1 VGLPFFLAEGVHI
14 SQRPTN
20 GLTCSTCHSDLTSF
34 AIYEVPAVTF
44 PRGAVIDSGNLSS
57 NLCLNCHQGLSSIAT
72 VNAATV
78 GLDLDT
84 VSEDLE
90 FINIHNLVAG
100 ATLYGTEVQGAY
112 EYAEKE
118 YAGRLTHVE
127 SFNTCTQCHDHH
139 RQEVEVGECG
149 ACHAGVAGRED
160 LVNIRMDLTDYD
172 GDGDTAEGIAGEIA
186 TIRDAL
192 YEAIQAYAS
201 GVAGTRI
208 VYEPG
213 TSPYFFADSNG
224 NGQLEPEEA
233 TASNGYAAWTPRLLR
248 AAYNFHYSVKDPGAF
263 AHNAEYVLQ
272 VLYDTLEDVG
282 GDVSGLARP

>member
-1 VGLPFFLAEGVHI
+1 MKVGLPFFLSEGIHI
-14 SQRPTN
+14 SQHPTN
-20 GLTCSTCHSDLTSF
+20 GHTCSTCNSDLTTF

-72 VNAATV
+72 VKAATV
-78 GLDLDT
+78 GLGLDA

-100 ATLYGTEVQGAY
+100 ATLYGNEVQGAY
-112 EYAEKE
+112 ENAEKE
-118 YAGRLTHVE
+118 YAGSPAHVE

-139 RQEVEVGECG
+139 RREVEVGECG

-160 LVNIRMDLTDYD
+160 LVNICMDLTDYD
-172 GDGDTAEGIAGEIA
+172 GDGDTTEGIAGEID

-192 YEAIQAYAS
+192 YASIQLYATN
-201 GVAGTRI
+201 VADAPI
-208 VYEPG
+208 FYDPG
-213 TSPYFFADSNG
+213 SYPYFFADSNG
-224 NGQLEPEEA
+224 NGQVEPEED
-233 TASNGYAAWTPRLLR
+233 TAANSHAAWTPRLLR
-248 AAYNFHYSVKDPGAF
+248 TAYNFHYSVKDPGAF

-272 VLYDTLEDVG
+272 VLHDTLEDVG
-282 GDVSGLARP
+282 ET